1 MRTGRATL
9 DDNHQYP
16 LNSEST
22 GCYPPLQDE
31 LSGALDLG
39 RALSIRIKI
48 SRRTLGRLAGHT
60 CWAFTLRRIPL
71 GLPFTRLLKQED
83 DLVEGARVAGSAHTA
98 TGR

>member
-1 MRTGRATL
+1 MSTGRATL

-31 LSGALDLG
+31 LSGSRQG
-39 RALSIRIKI
+39 SIRIKI
-48 SRRTLGRLAGHT
+48 SRRTLGRLAGLT